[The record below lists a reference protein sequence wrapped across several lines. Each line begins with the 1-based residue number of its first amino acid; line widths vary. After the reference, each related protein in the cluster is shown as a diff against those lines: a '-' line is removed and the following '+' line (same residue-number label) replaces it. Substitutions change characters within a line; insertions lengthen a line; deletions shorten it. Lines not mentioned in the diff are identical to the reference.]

1 MVWHECYINKL
12 AGDRKRA
19 LEDTTGNRVLEN
31 TNGEDKD
38 YLGLVWHRFY
48 VSKQAGDSKRAFEN
62 STGDKK

>member
-1 MVWHECYINKL
+1 M
-12 AGDRKRA
+12 RA

-31 TNGEDKD
+31 TNGEDKNQ
-38 YLGLVWHRFY
+38 LGLVRHKFN